1 MPGEDHVYTG
11 VMMCGRRQGFR
22 NFVMPWRRFVYHL
35 REQAVLLLRQEI
47 LVMHWQRFVRDYLR
61 LQRSAHQATPRA
73 DPYNSK
79 KGRMDTK
86 QDSKLI
92 KDTRRKMCSC
102 ACQARAE
109 DAEGQC
115 GLPCS
120 GVSHPE
126 YEDHLCDF
134 HCVLINVSHLA
145 TK

>member
-1 MPGEDHVYTG
+1 MPGENHVHTG
-11 VMMCGRRQGFR
+11 IVMCGQRQDVR
-22 NFVMPWRRFVYHL
+22 NFVMHWCDFMDN
-35 REQAVLLLRQEI
+35 LLKQEI
-47 LVMHWQRFVRDYLR
+47 LMMHWQCVVGDYLR

-73 DPYNSK
+73 NSYNNQ
-79 KGRMDTK
+79 KGKMDTK

-92 KDTRRKMCSC
+92 KETRRKMCNC

-120 GVSHPE
+120 GISHPE

-134 HCVLINVSHLA
+134 HCVLINVSHFA